1 MKLYLDDLRIP
12 SQSGYIDA
20 EWCIV
25 RNYEQFRA
33 IVDKI
38 VPEEISFDHD
48 LSDFNI
54 DGTENTGKT
63 CLMYFTGVI
72 IPEMTTTIIRSHSAN
87 PVGRESILNYA
98 KAFNIHGDGQ
108 LQIFDY
114 RVINM
119 GDSEE

>member
-20 EWCIV
+20 DWCIV
-25 RNYEQFRA
+25 RNFKQFKA
-33 IVDKI
+33 IVDQI

-48 LSDFNI
+48 LSDFEPN
-54 DGTENTGKT
+54 GKENTGKT
-63 CLMYFTGVI
+63 CLMYFTDIKPLDVDI
-72 IPEMTTTIIRSHSAN
+72 VIRSHSAN
-87 PVGRESILNYA
+87 PVGRTNILEYA
-98 KAFNIHGDGQ
+98 KSANKILGAK
-108 LQIFDY
+108 LQVFDY